1 MIDVVDKQTRSRMMA
16 GIGPEDTQPELYVRK
31 ILHKRGFRYKLHDK
45 SLPGKPDLVLPKHA
59 AVIQVQGCFWHG
71 HKCHLFKWP
80 STRKEFWREKIGGN
94 VERDKKN
101 NQKLQ
106 SLGWKVLVIWEC
118 ALKGKEKL
126 PDREFARTLESWLLY
141 DSMSAEITGRKKPSP

>member
-1 MIDVVDKQTRSRMMA
+1 MMS
-16 GIGPEDTQPELYVRK
+16 GIKGRDTLPELFIRK
-31 ILHKRGFRYKLHDK
+31 ALHKQGFRYKLHDK

-59 AVIQVQGCFWHG
+59 AVIQIQGCFWHG

-80 STRKEFWREKIGGN
+80 STRKEFWREKISGN

-126 PDREFARTLESWLLY
+126 PEREFVRTMESWLLY
-141 DSMSAEITGRKKPSP
+141 DPMSAEIAGRKKRQ